1 MTARHTAEYA
11 SPDASHTETRVAEN
25 RAAETRGTET
35 RAARARSR
43 SLFEIAWPWIL
54 WLSLFVLA
62 TGVMQAARL
71 HLDNASAAFLY
82 LLVVLG
88 ASVHGGRAV
97 GIVMALVGFL
107 SIDYY
112 FQVPY
117 EHWDVDKF
125 GDWFVLVGF
134 LATSIVATN
143 LLARAQAEA
152 ERARQRAVEIAR
164 LSAAAQHAEALRE
177 ADRLKDA
184 LLAGVSHDL
193 RTPLTTIK
201 ALAQGIAAR
210 GDANAVIIEEQAERL
225 ARMVS
230 DLLDLSRLK
239 GGAFPVAPELNT
251 AEDLI
256 GAVVRQFAGV
266 AGAQRIRVDID
277 YTRPALLG
285 SFDFV
290 QSVRILGNLVDN
302 ALRHGP
308 PGTSVVIRVS
318 AQPSWL
324 VFTVEDEGPGIPTAQ
339 QERLF
344 EPFSSAASQIPD
356 AGRAGLGLSIA
367 HRLAVA
373 QGGELQY
380 TQRPGGG
387 SAFVVRLPGVTLA
400 QNEPRHDLADA

>member
-1 MTARHTAEYA
+1 MRGTARSIAKRL
-11 SPDASHTETRVAEN
+11 SS
-25 RAAETRGTET
+25 G
-35 RAARARSR
+35 
-43 SLFEIAWPWIL
+43 AWPWIL
-54 WLSLFVLA
+54 WLVTFV
-62 TGVMQAARL
+62 GVTVVMHAARY

-88 ASVHGGRAV
+88 ASVHGGRGV
-97 GIVMALVGFL
+97 GITIALVGFL
-107 SIDYY
+107 GIDYY

-117 EHWDVDKF
+117 ERWEVEKF

-134 LATSIVATN
+134 LATAIVATN

-239 GGAFPVAPELNT
+239 GGAFPVTPELNT

-308 PGTSVVIRVS
+308 PGTPVAIRVS
-318 AQPSWL
+318 AQPEWL
-324 VFTVEDEGPGIPTAQ
+324 VFTVEDEGPGIPVEH
-339 QERLF
+339 QEHLF
-344 EPFSSAASQIPD
+344 EPFYTGASQIPD

-367 HRLAVA
+367 HRLVVA
-373 QGGELQY
+373 QGGELEY
-380 TQRPGGG
+380 LQRPGGG
-387 SAFVVRLPGVTLA
+387 SVFVVRLPGVTLA
-400 QNEPRHDLADA
+400 STAEDRHGL

>member
-1 MTARHTAEYA
+1 M
-11 SPDASHTETRVAEN
+11 
-25 RAAETRGTET
+25 
-35 RAARARSR
+35 
-43 SLFEIAWPWIL
+43 WPWIL
-54 WLSLFVLA
+54 WLALFSVA
-62 TGVMQAARL
+62 TVIMHAARF

-97 GIVMALVGFL
+97 GIMIALVGFL
-107 SIDYY
+107 AIDYY
-112 FQVPY
+112 FQRPY
-117 EHWDVDKF
+117 EQWDVAKF

-134 LATSIVATN
+134 LATAIVATN

-210 GDANAVIIEEQAERL
+210 GDTNALIIEEQAERL

-239 GGAFPVAPELNT
+239 SGAFPVTPELNT
-251 AEDLI
+251 AEDLV

-266 AGAQRIRVDID
+266 IGAQRIRVDID

-308 PGTSVVIRVS
+308 PGTPVVVRVS
-318 AQPSWL
+318 AQPNWL
-324 VFTVEDEGPGIPTAQ
+324 VFTVEDEGPGISPEQ
-339 QERLF
+339 QAHMF
-344 EPFSSAASQIPD
+344 EPFSTGSQIPD

-367 HRLAVA
+367 HRLVSA
-373 QGGELQY
+373 QGGELLY
-380 TQRPGGG
+380 ALRPGGG
-387 SAFVVRLPGVTLA
+387 STFTVRLPGVTLGA
-400 QNEPRHDLADA
+400 GERHELPEG

>member
-1 MTARHTAEYA
+1 VTAHHTGEFAVDSMPSASAGTPRMRGTARSIAKRL
-11 SPDASHTETRVAEN
+11 SS
-25 RAAETRGTET
+25 G
-35 RAARARSR
+35 
-43 SLFEIAWPWIL
+43 AWPWIL
-54 WLSLFVLA
+54 WLVTFV
-62 TGVMQAARL
+62 GVTVVMHAARY

-88 ASVHGGRAV
+88 ASVHGGRGV
-97 GIVMALVGFL
+97 GITIALVGFL
-107 SIDYY
+107 GIDYY

-117 EHWDVDKF
+117 ERWEVEKF

-134 LATSIVATN
+134 LATAIVATN

-239 GGAFPVAPELNT
+239 GGAFPVTPELNT

-308 PGTSVVIRVS
+308 PGTPVAIRVS
-318 AQPSWL
+318 AQPEWL
-324 VFTVEDEGPGIPTAQ
+324 VFTVEDEGPGIPVEH
-339 QERLF
+339 QEHLF
-344 EPFSSAASQIPD
+344 EPFYTGASQIPD

-367 HRLAVA
+367 HRLVVA
-373 QGGELQY
+373 QGGELEY
-380 TQRPGGG
+380 LQRPGGG
-387 SAFVVRLPGVTLA
+387 SVFVVRLPGVTLA
-400 QNEPRHDLADA
+400 STAEDRHGL